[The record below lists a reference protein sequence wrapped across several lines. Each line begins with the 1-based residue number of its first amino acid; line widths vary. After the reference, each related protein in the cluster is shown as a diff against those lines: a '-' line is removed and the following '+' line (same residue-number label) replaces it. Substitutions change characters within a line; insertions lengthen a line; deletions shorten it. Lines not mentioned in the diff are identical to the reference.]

1 MARRN
6 RKVRSKKQHRRWQPS
21 AEMRER
27 ALHALSLM
35 RADRFSLARAS
46 KEIGMR
52 PMMVRRYVGV
62 ALAKASNGRYRAKP
76 LDRLRREL
84 NFLTEEGQILI
95 VVHSSKTAS
104 LIGHYWAAVNRYLKT
119 GDVSGIE
126 EFRSKAIKAGSK
138 RYVFVT
144 DPHVLKRLG
153 NAGELSIEHIYA
165 TNY

>member
-6 RKVRSKKQHRRWQPS
+6 RKVRSKKRGRRWQPS
-21 AEMRER
+21 EETRER

-46 KEIGMR
+46 KEMAMT
-52 PMMVRRYVGV
+52 PMMVRRYVGT
-62 ALAKASNGRYRAKP
+62 ALAKAPNGRYRAKP
-76 LDRLRREL
+76 FDRLRRAL
-84 NFLTEEGQILI
+84 NFLTEEGQIPI
-95 VVHSSKTAS
+95 VVHSSKSAS
-104 LIGHYWAAVNRYLKT
+104 RIGRYWAAVNRYLKT
-119 GDVSGIE
+119 GDFSGIE
-126 EFRSKAIKAGSK
+126 DFRSKAIRAGSK

-165 TNY
+165 SSY